1 MIMKKTGILFFSLM
15 IFMAAH
21 AQIAKTDDTAIGKVT
36 VNKDP
41 RLDIL
46 AKQQAEFN
54 KATVG
59 LGAKAAKGYRLLVV
73 SSNDRNFAMKV
84 RTQLLQ
90 RYPEQKVYMSY
101 QAPFIKLKFGDF
113 VDRSDAEKYRK
124 MITNS
129 KIVTNNVYLVSEIV
143 EVKGDKN
150 KENDDN

>member
-1 MIMKKTGILFFSLM
+1 MKKTGILFFSLM
-15 IFMAAH
+15 SFMAAH

-59 LGAKAAKGYRLLVV
+59 LGARAAKGYRLLVV

-101 QAPFIKLKFGDF
+101 QSPFIKLKFGDF
-113 VDRSDAEKYRK
+113 VEKSDAEKYRK
-124 MITNS
+124 MITSS

-143 EVKGDKN
+143 EIKLDKN
-150 KENDDN
+150 KENEDN

>member
-1 MIMKKTGILFFSLM
+1 MKRTGILFFVLVF
-15 IFMAAH
+15 FMAAN
-21 AQIAKTDDTAIGKVT
+21 AQTVKPNDTVSGKVT

-84 RTQLLQ
+84 RTHLLQ

-113 VDRSDAEKYRK
+113 VERSDAEKYRK
-124 MITNS
+124 MITSS
-129 KIVTNNVYLVSEIV
+129 KIVTNNVYLVAEHV
-143 EVKGDKN
+143 EVKVGKN

>member
-1 MIMKKTGILFFSLM
+1 MKKTVILFFSLI
-15 IFMAAH
+15 IFIVAN
-21 AQIAKTDDTAIGKVT
+21 AQIAKTDDTAGGKVT

-113 VDRSDAEKYRK
+113 VERSDAEKYRK
-124 MITNS
+124 MIAVL
-129 KIVTNNVYLVSEIV
+129 KL
-143 EVKGDKN
+143 
-150 KENDDN
+150 

>member
-1 MIMKKTGILFFSLM
+1 MIMKRTGILFFAL
-15 IFMAAH
+15 IFFIAANG
-21 AQIAKTDDTAIGKVT
+21 QTVKTDDTAIGKVT

-143 EVKGDKN
+143 EVKVDKN